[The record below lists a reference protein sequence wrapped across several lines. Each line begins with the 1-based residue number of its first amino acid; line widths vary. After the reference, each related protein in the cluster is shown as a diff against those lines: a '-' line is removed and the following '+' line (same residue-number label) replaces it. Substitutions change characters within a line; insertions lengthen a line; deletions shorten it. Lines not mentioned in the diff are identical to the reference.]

1 MNRLP
6 LIIMLFMTGIIFNC
20 LRQLLAY
27 SAGLTNNVL
36 IGVSVACLV
45 LVVMG
50 LIGELIAYRR
60 MRRRRG
66 GHHEA

>member
-6 LIIMLFMTGIIFNC
+6 LIITLFMAGIIFNC

-27 SAGLTNNVL
+27 SAGLTNSVL